1 VAEAEGVAAA
11 LVGRTGADGAC
22 MLVELSPRHD
32 APVAQVR
39 PFIQQPPPR
48 LAAHENQPVEHVYAV
63 DDVRVG
69 VVVGVGVAEVD
80 GEVGTTMTAVDDG
93 RVCVGVEDGWT

>member
-32 APVAQVR
+32 APVTQVR

-63 DDVRVG
+63 ADVE
-69 VVVGVGVAEVD
+69 VGVGVADVE
-80 GEVGTTMTAVDDG
+80 GEVGTTITAVDDE
-93 RVCVGVEDGWT
+93 RVGVGVEDGWT